1 MASTNKQTLF
11 RFKTVRA
18 PKQLDPEENRYFIQH
33 PDGSSGKFF
42 TAIAGIPT
50 GSPKRPALETAAA
63 NYTQNFQKVSD
74 VSGYDLRLWEL
85 AQLFLKKKKTVTHA
99 EVSSEIASSIFING
113 SSSPIAD
120 MDILTFWD
128 ELFYQVITQ
137 KAADVREAI
146 LHILLADYIV
156 REFPNIPATDEA
168 VRKLI
173 GSRIV
178 IPKDFVIIEKPYT
191 QNTIS
196 SLNPTGNNMVF
207 QHLAT
212 AEFQLKTQQAIN
224 ALEEVRE
231 YKAQFN
237 RTHTANEAAAMQTH
251 QKTIA
256 DLAHR
261 ALTDETIN
269 PSTIPA
275 YTYIRPQ
282 EVDQSAMSDAISENA
297 LDLLN
302 KLDLFRCKNFNDL
315 EKELEN
321 HIRTQQNATFKR
333 TAFHNEK
340 LAVDGTLL
348 SKSCSDGRTV
358 FSYVLKPVLQ
368 ATGKYALLLVLDAG
382 SPCLKLE
389 SVKMDLGKPVTK
401 SLTTFEYANKDGI
414 LTVNLTPT
422 SPLNWSAASGDV
434 AARLTF
440 SNGST
445 LELQTAS
452 LNFSSHLTGLLTQ
465 VAGDSTDARLYVPS
479 GFGITRLGVSDYRK
493 VEQTLCCYVPG
504 EVSHIENV
512 MAREYKERST
522 RRLRRSEETTTTTQS
537 RESEHQT
544 DTTSTSR
551 YELQQEISQVL
562 SETMDRSTD
571 VNANSSFSYGKESI
585 GQFNV
590 GIDVSSNFASSSSQE
605 NSDSLSTS
613 FAKEVTAKALDRVVS
628 KISEERVTKIIE
640 EFEEQNRHG
649 FDNRQG
655 AEHISGVFRWVDK
668 VYKNQIHNYGRRL
681 QYEFM
686 IPEPA
691 SFHTMAKSAISNS
704 GSILTVR
711 EPNDP
716 RTTAFGLLS
725 PITHAGMIT
734 EDNYQQWAAVY
745 KATVAPPPDRSIV
758 VGKSIVSTLDSTEWA
773 KSKAITDEIRLPEG
787 YGIQR
792 IYVNSLGNPDYNN
805 WSRYYVSVAGIPFV
819 YWSAGQPNQRQ
830 LHADDMSKPEL
841 SRFAES
847 VPIAVQFTGISGG
860 VVSVE
865 LELVCKASH
874 FADWQLE
881 TYNAIIEAYEDRVAE
896 YKSALAEVE
905 VQRAQ
910 LLTDNPAYFRRIEN
924 TVLKKNCIAYMIG
937 HLNMGKNF
945 IGGDNPANSHVQLSE
960 NMDRY
965 AATVKFFEQ
974 AFEWNMM
981 DYTFYPFYWANRQ
994 NWNKL
999 YALEN
1004 DDSLFRSFLQAGM
1017 ARVDVTVRP
1026 GFEEAVLFYMN
1037 TGQIWNGG
1045 DMPVI
1050 GDDLYMSIA
1059 NELAGADYY
1068 VEETWETRVPS
1079 TLTVVQAKTI
1089 ALEAQGLPCYCDNPD
1104 QAVETITQPTTNPLT
1119 NLEVYIP
1126 GNTGTT
1132 QP

>member
-18 PKQLDPEENRYFIQH
+18 PQQLDPKDNQYFIHH
-33 PDGSSGKFF
+33 PNGTEAPFF
-42 TAIAGIPT
+42 TAIAGIPA
-50 GSPKRPALETAAA
+50 GSPKRPALEAAA
-63 NYTQNFQKVSD
+63 AAYTPVFLLND
-74 VSGYDLRLWEL
+74 ITGYDPRLWEL
-85 AQLFLKKKKTVTHA
+85 AQIFLKKKKTITYTELQEEITSSVFLDGVTYP
-99 EVSSEIASSIFING
+99 V
-113 SSSPIAD
+113 AD
-120 MDILTFWD
+120 DDNRTLWND
-128 ELFYQVITQ
+128 LFYHVITQ
-137 KAADVREAI
+137 KSPDLRDAI
-146 LHILLADYIV
+146 LQLLMAANVV
-156 REFPNIPATDEA
+156 RKFSTIPATDQA
-168 VRKLI
+168 ARKLI

-191 QNTIS
+191 QSTSS
-196 SLNPTGNNMVF
+196 SLNPTGNNVVF

-237 RTHTANEAAAMQTH
+237 RTHTANEAAAMQSH

-261 ALTDETIN
+261 ALTDETIDLSAV
-269 PSTIPA
+269 PT
-275 YTYIRPQ
+275 YTYARPL
-282 EVDQSAMSDAISENA
+282 EVDQSAMTDTISANA
-297 LDLLN
+297 MDLLTGLN
-302 KLDLFRCKNFNDL
+302 LFRCKNFNDL
-315 EKELEN
+315 EKELEK

-348 SKSCSDGRTV
+348 PKSCSDGRTV

-368 ATGKYALLLVLDAG
+368 ATGKYSMLLVLDAG

-389 SVKMDLGKPVTK
+389 SVKMDLGKPATK

-414 LTVNLTPT
+414 LTVNLTPKT
-422 SPLNWSAASGDV
+422 PLDWSAASGDV
-434 AARLTF
+434 SAQLTF
-440 SNGST
+440 SNGMI
-445 LELQTAS
+445 LNLPEAS
-452 LNFSSHLTGLLTQ
+452 LNYALQLSGLLTQ
-465 VAGDSTDARLYVPS
+465 SGGDSTDARLYVPS

-590 GIDVSSNFASSSSQE
+590 GLDVSSNFASSSSQE
-605 NSDSLSTS
+605 NSDSLSTT

-628 KISEERVTKIIE
+628 KVSEERVTKIIE

-691 SFHTMAKSAISNS
+691 SFHTMAKSAISSS

-716 RTTAFGLLS
+716 RTTAFGLLN

-745 KATVAPPPDRSIV
+745 KATVAPPPDHSIV
-758 VGKSIVSTLDSTEWA
+758 IGKSISSSLDSTEWS

-819 YWSAGQPNQRQ
+819 YWSAGQPHVRQ
-830 LHADDMSKPEL
+830 LHADDMTKPEL
-841 SRFAES
+841 SRFAEN
-847 VPIAVQFTGISGG
+847 VPIAVQFTGVSGG

-865 LELVCKASH
+865 LELVRKASH

-945 IGGDNPANSHVQLSE
+945 IGGDNPASSHVQLSE

-974 AFEWNMM
+974 AFEWNIM

-1004 DDSLFRSFLQAGM
+1004 DDTLFRSFLQAGM

-1079 TLTVVQAKTI
+1079 TLTVIQAKTI
-1089 ALEAQGLPCYCDNPD
+1089 ALEAQGLPCYCDEP
-1104 QAVETITQPTTNPLT
+1104 APVENITQPTVNPLT